1 MADPKKEPYF
11 HMVEAFGMMMIG
23 LVIVFT
29 FCLKGGKFVDIGVV
43 ESIWQILGG
52 SFGALCVYCGGGDFI
67 SNITAVGE
75 QGNANRSTLMIIGF
89 FLLILVVV
97 VFGTILVLK

>member
-1 MADPKKEPYF
+1 MADPKKASF
-11 HMVEAFGMMMIG
+11 FQMIQGFGMMMFG

-29 FCLKGGKFVDIGVV
+29 LWLKGGKFVDIGVV
-43 ESIWQILGG
+43 ESIGQILGG
-52 SFGALCVYCGGGDFI
+52 AFGALCVYFGGEQFI
-67 SNITAVGE
+67 NTLTAVGE
-75 QGNANRSTLMIIGF
+75 QGNANRSTLIIIAF

>member
-1 MADPKKEPYF
+1 MGDSEKKSLF
-11 HMVEAFGMMMIG
+11 DAIQSFFCMIFGLAIFFVG
-23 LVIVFT
+23 LS
-29 FCLKGGKFVDIGVV
+29 GGKFADMGFFEMIGELV
-43 ESIWQILGG
+43 GAAFA
-52 SFGALCVYCGGGDFI
+52 FGCVYFGGKDFI
-67 SNITAVGE
+67 STITAVGE